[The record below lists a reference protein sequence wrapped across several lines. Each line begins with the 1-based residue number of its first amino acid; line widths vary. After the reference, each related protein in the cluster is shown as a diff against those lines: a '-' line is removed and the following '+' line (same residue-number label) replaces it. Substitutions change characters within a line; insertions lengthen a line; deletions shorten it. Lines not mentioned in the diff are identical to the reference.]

1 MFSFGNFRTSATII
15 RSILKMPR
23 GIYERTSIKRGKYSR
38 YSQTDKDAIIKAFN
52 DEKDWKSV
60 AEAMSIK
67 QATAIT
73 WIRNGGIT
81 KPKGGAIVVKKEER
95 IVRDRFMKKI

>member
-38 YSQTDKDAIIKAFN
+38 YSQTDKDAIIRLSTTKKTGKA
-52 DEKDWKSV
+52 
-60 AEAMSIK
+60 
-67 QATAIT
+67 
-73 WIRNGGIT
+73 
-81 KPKGGAIVVKKEER
+81 
-95 IVRDRFMKKI
+95 